1 MRRAHMPGVGGL
13 LGTAG
18 MLLLWA
24 WICVMVGAAIE
35 RGNIAGLVATSP
47 MIVVVGVMVF
57 ATLRRAWVR

>member
-1 MRRAHMPGVGGL
+1 MPGVGGL

-35 RGNIAGLVATSP
+35 RGNIGGVIVTSP
-47 MIVVVGVMVF
+47 SLLMLGIMVF
-57 ATLRRAWVR
+57 GVLRQAWTR